1 MKTDSIFY
9 QIFLKF
15 PKSFFEL
22 IGEDST
28 QWENYEF
35 SSREVKQLSFRLDGL
50 YLPKKEE
57 NDLPLYLVEVQF
69 QPDPT
74 FYYRLFGEFFLFL
87 KDYIPPHPWKVVV
100 IYPSRKIELQ
110 QLIHFRNMLNLP
122 EVTRI
127 YLDELGESAKNSL
140 GIGLINLVVESEEQ
154 AVPQA
159 KGLIEKAQNQLTD
172 ERLQRQLIDLI
183 ERIIVYKFPQK
194 NREEIEA
201 MFNLS
206 DLKQT
211 KVYQEALAEGED
223 LGEQRGILQGRQQE
237 GVNLVLRLLNSRL
250 GKIPS
255 SLIEQIRRLSIEQL
269 ENLGEALLDF
279 GSEGDLIQ
287 WLEQNS

>member
-1 MKTDSIFY
+1 
-9 QIFLKF
+9 
-15 PKSFFEL
+15 
-22 IGEDST
+22 
-28 QWENYEF
+28 
-35 SSREVKQLSFRLDGL
+35 
-50 YLPKKEE
+50 
-57 NDLPLYLVEVQF
+57 
-69 QPDPT
+69 
-74 FYYRLFGEFFLFL
+74 
-87 KDYIPPHPWKVVV
+87 
-100 IYPSRKIELQ
+100 
-110 QLIHFRNMLNLP
+110 
-122 EVTRI
+122 
-127 YLDELGESAKNSL
+127 
-140 GIGLINLVVESEEQ
+140 LINLVVESEEQ

-172 ERLQRQLIDLI
+172 ERLQQQLIDLI

-211 KVYQEALAEGED
+211 RFYQEAFTEGEA
-223 LGEQRGILQGRQQE
+223 
-237 GVNLVLRLLNSRL
+237 NLVLRLLNRRL